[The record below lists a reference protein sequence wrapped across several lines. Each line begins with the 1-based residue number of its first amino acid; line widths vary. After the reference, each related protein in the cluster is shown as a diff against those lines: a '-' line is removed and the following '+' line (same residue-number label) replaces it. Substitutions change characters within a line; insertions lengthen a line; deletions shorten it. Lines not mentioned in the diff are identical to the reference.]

1 MGNITKEHCQRMAEK
16 NTEFE
21 KAQGEADA
29 NFMFFPRTARRQ
41 PKHILY
47 SLQLMW
53 RQ

>member
-1 MGNITKEHCQRMAEK
+1 MNEHPK
-16 NTEFE
+16 FE
-21 KAQGEADA
+21 KAPSKSDT

-47 SLQLMW
+47 NLQLVC